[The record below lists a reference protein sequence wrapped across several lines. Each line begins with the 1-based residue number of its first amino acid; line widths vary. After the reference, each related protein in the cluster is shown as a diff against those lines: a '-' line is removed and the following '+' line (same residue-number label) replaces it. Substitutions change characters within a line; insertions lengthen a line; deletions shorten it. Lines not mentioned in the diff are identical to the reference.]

1 MRNYFWQ
8 TSTFVLLSIISVLA
22 GFTADGINF
31 KAYTPLLS
39 AKVAVL
45 LSAVVLVVQL
55 PSLIL
60 LLVDK
65 KCSKKLE

>member
-31 KAYTPLLS
+31 QAYTPMLS
-39 AKVAVL
+39 AKAAVL
-45 LSAVVLVVQL
+45 LSVVVVAVQL
-55 PSLIL
+55 PALIML
-60 LLVDK
+60 FIDK
-65 KCSKKLE
+65 ERSNE